1 MTKLQR
7 ILLNAPPVQ
16 FVIRKS
22 KRIRLPG
29 FQSMPLYDVVTFFLK
44 QVKKQG
50 LNDRAAAISFQ
61 AMMAVPPATIFLC
74 TLIPYL
80 PATKQITRE
89 LLRLTHDIFL
99 DKNVAGLARDFLLDF
114 LNTQRGG
121 LLSLGF
127 LLVVFYSSNAMMGIM
142 RAFNK
147 SLIYSTR
154 RTGLESRW
162 MAIKLTS
169 LLIVLVLATVLL
181 LVTQGA
187 LFRMVMEWANIQAA
201 SWRWIIKLLRW
212 VIIIALIFYMIAFM
226 YKYAPAVHKR
236 WKLTSPGTVLA
247 TLLIILTS
255 VIFSYWVTN
264 FGSYNKVYG
273 SIGTI
278 LIIMILLYL
287 NSLIL
292 LVGFE
297 LNVSIHS
304 LKFMAEENDSSAID
318 APSGELPG

>member
-1 MTKLQR
+1 MIKLQR
-7 ILLNAPPVQ
+7 LLLNTSPVR
-16 FVIRKS
+16 FAIRKS
-22 KRIRLPG
+22 KKIIIPG
-29 FQSMPLYDVVTFFLK
+29 FEKLALYDVVSFFLK
-44 QVKKQG
+44 QVRKLG

-61 AMMAVPPATIFLC
+61 FMMAIPPATIFLC

-89 LLRLTHDIFL
+89 LFRLTHDIFL
-99 DKNVAGLARDFLLDF
+99 DQNVSRLVNDFLQDF

-121 LLSLGF
+121 LLSVGF

-142 RAFNK
+142 RTFNR

-187 LFRMVMEWANIQAA
+187 LFRIMMDWANIKDE
-201 SWRWIIKLLRW
+201 SLRWLIKLLRW
-212 VIIIALIFYMIAFM
+212 IVIVALIFYMIAFM
-226 YKYAPAVHKR
+226 YKYAPAVQKR
-236 WKLTSPGTVLA
+236 WKLSSPGTILA
-247 TLLIILTS
+247 TALIIITT
-255 VIFSYWVTN
+255 VIFSYWVN
-264 FGSYNKVYG
+264 AFGSYNKIYG

-278 LIIMILLYL
+278 LIIMILIYI

-304 LKFMAEENDSSAID
+304 VKRMSEDKTSDTPRQA
-318 APSGELPG
+318 